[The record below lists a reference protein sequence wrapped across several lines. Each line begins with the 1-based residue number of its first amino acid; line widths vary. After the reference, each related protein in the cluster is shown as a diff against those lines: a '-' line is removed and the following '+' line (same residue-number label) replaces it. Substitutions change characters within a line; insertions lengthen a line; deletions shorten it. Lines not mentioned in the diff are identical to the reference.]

1 MYIFIVLFLKLG
13 GFVVVFFFFY
23 SIVKWIYGLKS
34 NLTWCCQHVHFKQPE
49 EWLNVNGFL
58 NKGKGL
64 VIDDMIARIITYSY
78 YLCWLWVLL
87 VEIGLKTFSL
97 ADLAYKMYE
106 VVYNWVQSC

>member
-1 MYIFIVLFLKLG
+1 MVGSLIWPG
-13 GFVVVFFFFY
+13 VVNMC
-23 SIVKWIYGLKS
+23 ILNNPK
-34 NLTWCCQHVHFKQPE
+34 NDLTLTASQK
-49 EWLNVNGFL
+49 
-58 NKGKGL
+58 KGKGL